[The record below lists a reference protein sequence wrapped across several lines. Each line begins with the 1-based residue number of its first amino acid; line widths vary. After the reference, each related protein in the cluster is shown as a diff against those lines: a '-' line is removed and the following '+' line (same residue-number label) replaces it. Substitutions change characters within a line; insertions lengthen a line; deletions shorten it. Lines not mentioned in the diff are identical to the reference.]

1 VENDKLEDIKSKV
14 SDVYAQMKDFLHDVR
29 EMSVMAEEL
38 LSLIDNILD
47 ELNDEDLTNE
57 SNSSDDSGTS

>member
-1 VENDKLEDIKSKV
+1 
-14 SDVYAQMKDFLHDVR
+14 
-29 EMSVMAEEL
+29 MSVMAEEL